1 MSLDRSMKRDS
12 SQKISCSE
20 IGRNNQLN
28 IHSDYEIFRFDNQ
41 VVISNAHKQLNIKK
55 YDVRSLDIRGNINNQ
70 MNSGFDSDESDLFQ
84 NYLDERIRQNMG
96 S

>member
-1 MSLDRSMKRDS
+1 MNLDETIKRDNL
-12 SQKISCSE
+12 QKSIYSE

-28 IHSDYEIFRFDNQ
+28 IYPDYEVFRFDNQ

-55 YDVRSLDIRGNINNQ
+55 YSVNSLDIRGNINNQ
-70 MNSGFDSDESDLFQ
+70 MNSAFDSDESDLFQ